1 MVKISVFGDFLGAF
15 VSPELVEKKRENRIL
30 QRDRF
35 STLLADSVEE
45 LGQQAGEVSLDDAH
59 LEQALDNVFVL
70 GDKLK
75 KDITLSYLAE
85 YKKAVKNFI
94 EVIIKRAYGADRV
107 KGRIDRQTMIQKEY
121 NLIRVIDDNLDRL
134 ARAVLG
140 EQRDVL
146 FILERID
153 EIRGLIIDYMW

>member
-1 MVKISVFGDFLGAF
+1 MAKISALGDFLGAF
-15 VSPELVEKKRENRIL
+15 VSPDLVEKKRDSKIL
-30 QRDRF
+30 QKDRF
-35 STLLADSVEE
+35 STLLEE
-45 LGQQAGEVSLDDAH
+45 SAEKLAQSTGRVPLDDVH
-59 LEQALDNVFVL
+59 LEKALDNVFVL

-75 KDITLSYLAE
+75 KDITLSCLSE
-85 YKKAVKNFI
+85 YKQAVKNFV
-94 EVIIKRAYGADRV
+94 EVIVKRAYGADRV

-146 FILERID
+146 FILERVD